1 MADELT
7 LCAAAFFRNK
17 GKTVSTS
24 GEFLMSISMDYHWFP
39 LETAKVI
46 LATMVERNILEKK
59 GDMIKPTFDV
69 STIQVPVAYKPS
81 PELAS
86 QCKPAVKNEE
96 VQQQKDMLPVLIEKA
111 MASGMQKKDFI
122 AGANHLSKTL
132 NVDMIV
138 AGLLVLR
145 ENGIDVSG
153 LIDPVYSEIKSK

>member
-1 MADELT
+1 MTDELT

-39 LETAKVI
+39 LEAAKKI
-46 LATMVERNILEKK
+46 LATMIEKGILERK
-59 GDMIKPTFDV
+59 GDIIKPLFDV
-69 STIQVPVAYKPS
+69 STVQVPVAYKPS

-86 QCKPAVKNEE
+86 QCKPVGNNEP

-111 MASGMQKKDFI
+111 TANGIQKKDFI

-145 ENGIDVSG
+145 EKGVDVSG